1 MKRRTVR
8 RLMPLFLTILLA
20 LITGLTAAASSV
32 VPAFSIDIQNSAKRI
47 IPLIEDITGADFP
60 SQLQVLE
67 VTGDQLVDVL
77 MQEWDSATQQAGE
90 GMDPLARLMAEYR
103 ALKNSRR
110 ILGKYSFIDKKVYI
124 VTENM
129 LELLPKMKLT
139 GNWQTETVDAIL
151 AHELTHANDDFRFG
165 TGKYYAALQDN
176 EQALA
181 YRAVTE
187 GNAVYTASEI
197 CRRLGYQDRSL
208 QLAATHEPEDPNG
221 LLASGNYPEELL
233 MYFQYSY
240 GERFMRRLYEE
251 GGVELAAKAFLQAP
265 QYTSQIYRPEQYL
278 SPVPVLPDMDTL
290 LLQTDNFLP
299 EGTWERE
306 TFSASEL
313 MIRLGFSR
321 LGNESTER
329 YLQSYLTGRTRLFSS
344 STDDGSDPRRMLV
357 TAFYYLDP
365 VNAADFLDGEE
376 QLMLAQ
382 WSDIAVRE
390 NSAFQKVRRLEPA
403 IGTRCIWSE
412 ANYHDDAG
420 VVTNDQQIF
429 LQCGNLV
436 FEVAMFNMNLTDND
450 IISLLKLLA
459 A

>member
-1 MKRRTVR
+1 
-8 RLMPLFLTILLA
+8 
-20 LITGLTAAASSV
+20 
-32 VPAFSIDIQNSAKRI
+32 
-47 IPLIEDITGADFP
+47 
-60 SQLQVLE
+60 
-67 VTGDQLVDVL
+67 
-77 MQEWDSATQQAGE
+77 
-90 GMDPLARLMAEYR
+90 
-103 ALKNSRR
+103 
-110 ILGKYSFIDKKVYI
+110 
-124 VTENM
+124 
-129 LELLPKMKLT
+129 
-139 GNWQTETVDAIL
+139 
-151 AHELTHANDDFRFG
+151 
-165 TGKYYAALQDN
+165 
-176 EQALA
+176 
-181 YRAVTE
+181 
-187 GNAVYTASEI
+187 
-197 CRRLGYQDRSL
+197 
-208 QLAATHEPEDPNG
+208 
-221 LLASGNYPEELL
+221 
-233 MYFQYSY
+233 
-240 GERFMRRLYEE
+240 
-251 GGVELAAKAFLQAP
+251 
-265 QYTSQIYRPEQYL
+265 
-278 SPVPVLPDMDTL
+278 
-290 LLQTDNFLP
+290 
-299 EGTWERE
+299 
-306 TFSASEL
+306 FSASEL